1 MSKYHQLPV
10 AEAIDPAAEPGDDS
24 RIQCRGTF
32 QDRKSGGTTI
42 QHKEVTFVSSR
53 LPRSL
58 ILGYAAIA
66 LFMTG
71 DGFELT
77 FLARYLVDLGYTP
90 VDAALAFSV
99 YGFVAAIAAWSSGVI
114 AEMFGARRVMVIAGL
129 GWLALQVV
137 LLGVGLESGSL
148 PLILLIYGARAA
160 AYPMFIYSFVVL
172 IAQTVDTSRLA
183 TAMGWYWAAYSL
195 GIGVVGTYLPS
206 WLLPVLGEQA
216 TLWLAL
222 PWVAAG
228 VLLAAWSAHRYR
240 GTADNPPATIG
251 SAQRLRELARGA
263 TILVENRQ
271 ILVLAVVRV
280 ICNLTLFGFPVIM
293 PIYLSSTTYDG
304 VGVLEVTQW
313 MQLWGLMFA
322 VTIVTNVLWGK
333 IGDRFGWM
341 RQMRWYGCVGCA
353 VATLS
358 FYYLPQW
365 TGPDMIAL
373 SAAAVLL
380 AVSVSAF
387 VPMGAV
393 FPALAPE
400 HTGAA
405 VSAHNLAAGVS
416 TFLGPAI
423 AMVLLP
429 VAGIGGVCW
438 AYAVLYLIGA
448 GLTYFV
454 RPDQPGISRSR
465 ERRTADLATAAG

>member
-1 MSKYHQLPV
+1 MS
-10 AEAIDPAAEPGDDS
+10 A
-24 RIQCRGTF
+24 
-32 QDRKSGGTTI
+32 
-42 QHKEVTFVSSR
+42 R

-58 ILGYAAIA
+58 IFGYAAIA

-99 YGFVAAIAAWSSGVI
+99 YGFVAAIAAWGSGVI
-114 AEMFGARRVMVIAGL
+114 AEMFGARRVMVLAGVT
-129 GWLALQVV
+129 WLVLQVV
-137 LLGVGLESGSL
+137 LLGVGLNSGSL
-148 PLILLIYGARAA
+148 PLILLIYGLRAA

-172 IAQTVDTSRLA
+172 IAQTVDRSRLA

-195 GIGVVGTYLPS
+195 GIGVLGTYLPS
-206 WLLPVLGEQA
+206 WLLPVLGEQM

-228 VLLAAWSAHRYR
+228 VVLAAWSAHRYGGVAKDR
-240 GTADNPPATIG
+240 PAGAD
-251 SAQRLRELARGA
+251 SSQKLRELVRGA

-271 ILVLAVVRV
+271 IMVLAIVRV
-280 ICNLTLFGFPVIM
+280 ICNLTLFGFPVVM
-293 PIYLSSTTYDG
+293 PLYLSTTTYDG
-304 VGVLEVTQW
+304 VGVLDVTQW

-322 VTIVTNVLWGK
+322 VTIVTNVLWGR

-353 VATLS
+353 VATLA

-365 TGPDMIAL
+365 AGPNMLVL
-373 SAAAVLL
+373 SGAAVLL
-380 AVSVSAF
+380 AVAVSAF

-438 AYAVLYLIGA
+438 AYAALYLIGA
-448 GLTYFV
+448 GLTCFV
-454 RPDQPGISRSR
+454 RPDQPGITSRSR
-465 ERRTADLATAAG
+465 SRSAEPEATAV

>member
-1 MSKYHQLPV
+1 MS
-10 AEAIDPAAEPGDDS
+10 
-24 RIQCRGTF
+24 T
-32 QDRKSGGTTI
+32 
-42 QHKEVTFVSSR
+42 R

-58 ILGYAAIA
+58 IYGYAAIA

-99 YGFVAAIAAWSSGVI
+99 YGFVAAIAAWCSGVI
-114 AEMFGARRVMVIAGL
+114 AEMFGARRVMVVAGIA
-129 GWLALQVV
+129 WLVMQVV
-137 LLGVGLESGSL
+137 LLSVGLNSGSL

-172 IAQTVDTSRLA
+172 IAQTVDRSRLA

-195 GIGVVGTYLPS
+195 GIGVLGTYLPS
-206 WLLPVLGEQA
+206 WLLPVLGEQM

-228 VLLAAWSAHRYR
+228 VLLAAWSARRYG
-240 GTADNPPATIG
+240 GTAAETPEARPD
-251 SAQRLRELARGA
+251 SAHRLRELARGA
-263 TILVENRQ
+263 TILAENRQ
-271 ILVLAVVRV
+271 ILVLAIVRV

-293 PIYLSSTTYDG
+293 PIYLASTTYDG
-304 VGVLEVTQW
+304 VGVLAVTQW

-322 VTIVTNVLWGK
+322 VTIVTNVVWGR

-365 TGPDMIAL
+365 TGANMIAL

-380 AVSVSAF
+380 AVAVSAF

-393 FPALAPE
+393 FPALAPG

-405 VSAHNLAAGVS
+405 VSAHNLAAGAS

-429 VAGIGGVCW
+429 IAGIGGVCW
-438 AYAVLYLIGA
+438 AYAVLYLVGA

-454 RPDQPGISRSR
+454 RPDQPGITPAP
-465 ERRTADLATAAG
+465 RRRLLATASAAA

>member
-1 MSKYHQLPV
+1 
-10 AEAIDPAAEPGDDS
+10 
-24 RIQCRGTF
+24 
-32 QDRKSGGTTI
+32 
-42 QHKEVTFVSSR
+42 
-53 LPRSL
+53 
-58 ILGYAAIA
+58 
-66 LFMTG
+66 
-71 DGFELT
+71 
-77 FLARYLVDLGYTP
+77 
-90 VDAALAFSV
+90 
-99 YGFVAAIAAWSSGVI
+99 
-114 AEMFGARRVMVIAGL
+114 
-129 GWLALQVV
+129 
-137 LLGVGLESGSL
+137 
-148 PLILLIYGARAA
+148 
-160 AYPMFIYSFVVL
+160 MFIYSFVVL
-172 IAQTVDTSRLA
+172 IAQTVDRSRLA

-195 GIGVVGTYLPS
+195 GIGVLGTYLPS
-206 WLLPVLGEQA
+206 WLLPVLGEQL

-228 VLLAAWSAHRYR
+228 VLLAAWSARRYG
-240 GTADNPPATIG
+240 GTAAENSEARPRTRPIGCVSWLAAPRSSREPADPGPGHRPRHLQPHAVRLPGDHAAVPGLRPPTTV
-251 SAQRLRELARGA
+251 SASW
-263 TILVENRQ
+263 T
-271 ILVLAVVRV
+271 
-280 ICNLTLFGFPVIM
+280 
-293 PIYLSSTTYDG
+293 
-304 VGVLEVTQW
+304 VTQW

-322 VTIVTNVLWGK
+322 VTIVTNVLWGR

-365 TGPDMIAL
+365 TGPNMVAL

-380 AVSVSAF
+380 AVAVSAF

-393 FPALAPE
+393 FPALAPG

-429 VAGIGGVCW
+429 VAGVGGVCW

-454 RPDQPGISRSR
+454 RPDQPGITPAVPAPVAG
-465 ERRTADLATAAG
+465 ELAAAAVASPC

>member
-1 MSKYHQLPV
+1 
-10 AEAIDPAAEPGDDS
+10 
-24 RIQCRGTF
+24 
-32 QDRKSGGTTI
+32 
-42 QHKEVTFVSSR
+42 VSTR

-58 ILGYAAIA
+58 IYGYAAIA

-99 YGFVAAIAAWSSGVI
+99 YGFVAAIAAWCSGVI
-114 AEMFGARRVMVIAGL
+114 AEMFGARRVMVVAGIA
-129 GWLALQVV
+129 WLVMQVV
-137 LLGVGLESGSL
+137 LLSVGLNSGSL

-172 IAQTVDTSRLA
+172 IAQTVDRSRLA

-195 GIGVVGTYLPS
+195 GIGVLGTYLPS
-206 WLLPVLGEQA
+206 WLLPVLGEQM

-228 VLLAAWSAHRYR
+228 VLLAAWSARRYG
-240 GTADNPPATIG
+240 GTAAETPEARPD
-251 SAQRLRELARGA
+251 SAHRLRELARGA
-263 TILVENRQ
+263 TILAENRQ
-271 ILVLAVVRV
+271 ILVLAIVRV

-293 PIYLSSTTYDG
+293 PIYLASTTYDG
-304 VGVLEVTQW
+304 VGVLAVTQW

-322 VTIVTNVLWGK
+322 VTIVTNVVWGR

-365 TGPDMIAL
+365 TGANMIAL

-380 AVSVSAF
+380 AVAVSAF

-393 FPALAPE
+393 FPALAPG

-405 VSAHNLAAGVS
+405 VSAHNLAAGAS

-429 VAGIGGVCW
+429 IAGIGGVCW
-438 AYAVLYLIGA
+438 AYAVLYLVGA

-454 RPDQPGISRSR
+454 RPDQPGITPAP
-465 ERRTADLATAAG
+465 RRRLLATASAAA

>member
-1 MSKYHQLPV
+1 MSL
-10 AEAIDPAAEPGDDS
+10 
-24 RIQCRGTF
+24 
-32 QDRKSGGTTI
+32 
-42 QHKEVTFVSSR
+42 R

-58 ILGYAAIA
+58 IYGYAAIA

-114 AEMFGARRVMVIAGL
+114 AEMFGARRVMVVAGIA
-129 GWLALQVV
+129 WLALQVV
-137 LLGVGLESGSL
+137 LLSVGLNSGSL

-172 IAQTVDTSRLA
+172 IAQTVDRSRLA

-195 GIGVVGTYLPS
+195 GIGVLGTYLPS
-206 WLLPVLGEQA
+206 WLLPVLGAQL

-228 VLLAAWSAHRYR
+228 VLLAAWSARRYG
-240 GTADNPPATIG
+240 GTAAETPEARPDPAH
-251 SAQRLRELARGA
+251 RLRELARGA
-263 TILVENRQ
+263 TILAENRQ
-271 ILVLAVVRV
+271 ILVLAIVRV

-293 PIYLSSTTYDG
+293 PIYLASTTYDG
-304 VGVLEVTQW
+304 VGVLAVTQW

-322 VTIVTNVLWGK
+322 VTIVTNVVWGR

-365 TGPDMIAL
+365 TGANMVAL

-380 AVSVSAF
+380 AVAVSAF

-393 FPALAPE
+393 FPALAPG

-405 VSAHNLAAGVS
+405 VSAHNLAAGAS

-454 RPDQPGISRSR
+454 RPDQPGITPAP
-465 ERRTADLATAAG
+465 RRRLLATANAAA

>member
-1 MSKYHQLPV
+1 
-10 AEAIDPAAEPGDDS
+10 
-24 RIQCRGTF
+24 
-32 QDRKSGGTTI
+32 
-42 QHKEVTFVSSR
+42 
-53 LPRSL
+53 L
-58 ILGYAAIA
+58 IFGYAAIA

-77 FLARYLVDLGYTP
+77 FLSRFLVDLGYTP

-99 YGFVAAIAAWSSGVI
+99 YGFVAALSAWCSGVI
-114 AEMFGARRVMVIAGL
+114 AEMFGARRVMVVAGIA
-129 GWLALQVV
+129 WLVLQVV
-137 LLGVGLESGSL
+137 LLSVGLNSGSL

-172 IAQTVDTSRLA
+172 IAQTVDRSRLA

-195 GIGVVGTYLPS
+195 GIGVLGTYLPS
-206 WLLPVLGEQA
+206 WLLPVLGAQL

-228 VLLAAWSAHRYR
+228 VLLAAWSARRYG
-240 GTADNPPATIG
+240 GTAQDRPARAD
-251 SAQRLRELARGA
+251 SANRLRELARGA

-271 ILVLAVVRV
+271 ILILAIVRV

-293 PIYLSSTTYDG
+293 PLYLSTTTYDG
-304 VGVLEVTQW
+304 VGVLDVTQW

-322 VTIVTNVLWGK
+322 VTIVTNVLWGR

-358 FYYLPQW
+358 FYYVPQW
-365 TGPDMIAL
+365 TGPNMAAL

-393 FPALAPE
+393 FPALAPG

-448 GLTYFV
+448 GLTFFV
-454 RPDQPGISRSR
+454 RPNQPGITPESK
-465 ERRTADLATAAG
+465 RTSPELAAAAV

>member
-1 MSKYHQLPV
+1 MS
-10 AEAIDPAAEPGDDS
+10 A
-24 RIQCRGTF
+24 
-32 QDRKSGGTTI
+32 
-42 QHKEVTFVSSR
+42 R

-58 ILGYAAIA
+58 IFGYAAIA

-99 YGFVAAIAAWSSGVI
+99 YGFVAAIAAWCSGVI
-114 AEMFGARRVMVIAGL
+114 AEMFGARRVMVVAGIA
-129 GWLALQVV
+129 WLVLQVV
-137 LLGVGLESGSL
+137 LLSVGLNSGSL
-148 PLILLIYGARAA
+148 PLILLIYGLRAA

-172 IAQTVDTSRLA
+172 IAQTVDRSRLA

-195 GIGVVGTYLPS
+195 GIGVLGTYLPS
-206 WLLPVLGEQA
+206 WLLPVLGEQM

-222 PWVAAG
+222 PWVVAG

-240 GTADNPPATIG
+240 GA
-251 SAQRLRELARGA
+251 AQDRSTGMNASQKLREMARGA

-271 ILVLAVVRV
+271 ILILAIVRV

-293 PIYLSSTTYDG
+293 PLYLSTDSYDG
-304 VGVLEVTQW
+304 VAVLEVTQW

-322 VTIVTNVLWGK
+322 VTIVTNVLWGR

-353 VATLS
+353 VATLA

-365 TGPDMIAL
+365 TGPNMLAL
-373 SAAAVLL
+373 GAAAVLL
-380 AVSVSAF
+380 AVAVSAF

-429 VAGIGGVCW
+429 IAGIGGVCW

-454 RPDQPGISRSR
+454 RPEQPGITTRTRSTSP
-465 ERRTADLATAAG
+465 ELAAAAA

>member
-1 MSKYHQLPV
+1 MS
-10 AEAIDPAAEPGDDS
+10 A
-24 RIQCRGTF
+24 
-32 QDRKSGGTTI
+32 
-42 QHKEVTFVSSR
+42 R

-58 ILGYAAIA
+58 IFGYAAIA

-99 YGFVAAIAAWSSGVI
+99 YGFVAAIAAWGSGVI
-114 AEMFGARRVMVIAGL
+114 AEMFGARRVMVLAGVT
-129 GWLALQVV
+129 WLVLQVV
-137 LLGVGLESGSL
+137 LLGVGLNSGSL
-148 PLILLIYGARAA
+148 PLILLIYGLRAA

-172 IAQTVDTSRLA
+172 IAQTVDRSRLA

-195 GIGVVGTYLPS
+195 GIGVLGTYLPS
-206 WLLPVLGEQA
+206 WLLPVLGEQM

-228 VLLAAWSAHRYR
+228 VVLAAWSAHRYGGVAKDR
-240 GTADNPPATIG
+240 PAGAD
-251 SAQRLRELARGA
+251 SSQKLRELVRGA

-271 ILVLAVVRV
+271 IMVLAIVRV
-280 ICNLTLFGFPVIM
+280 ICNLTLFGFPVVM
-293 PIYLSSTTYDG
+293 PLYLSTTTYDG
-304 VGVLEVTQW
+304 VGVLTVTQW

-322 VTIVTNVLWGK
+322 VTIVTNVLWGR

-353 VATLS
+353 VATLA

-365 TGPDMIAL
+365 AGPNMLVL
-373 SAAAVLL
+373 SGAAVLL
-380 AVSVSAF
+380 AVAVSAF

-438 AYAVLYLIGA
+438 AYAALYLIGA
-448 GLTYFV
+448 GLTCFV
-454 RPDQPGISRSR
+454 RPDQPGITLRSRSR
-465 ERRTADLATAAG
+465 SAEPEATAV

>member
-1 MSKYHQLPV
+1 
-10 AEAIDPAAEPGDDS
+10 
-24 RIQCRGTF
+24 
-32 QDRKSGGTTI
+32 
-42 QHKEVTFVSSR
+42 
-53 LPRSL
+53 L
-58 ILGYAAIA
+58 IFGYAAIA

-77 FLARYLVDLGYTP
+77 FLSRFLVDLGYTP

-99 YGFVAAIAAWSSGVI
+99 YGFVAALSAWCSGVI
-114 AEMFGARRVMVIAGL
+114 AEMFGARRVMVVAGIA
-129 GWLALQVV
+129 WLVLQVV
-137 LLGVGLESGSL
+137 LLSVGLNSGSL

-172 IAQTVDTSRLA
+172 IAQTVDRSRLA

-195 GIGVVGTYLPS
+195 GIGVLGTYLPS
-206 WLLPVLGEQA
+206 WLLPVLGAQL

-228 VLLAAWSAHRYR
+228 VLLAAWSARRYSDTTQDR
-240 GTADNPPATIG
+240 PARAD
-251 SAQRLRELARGA
+251 SANRLRELARGA

-271 ILVLAVVRV
+271 ILILAIVRV

-293 PIYLSSTTYDG
+293 PLYLSTTTYDG
-304 VGVLEVTQW
+304 VGVLDVTQW

-322 VTIVTNVLWGK
+322 VTIVTNVLWGR

-358 FYYLPQW
+358 FYYVPQW
-365 TGPDMIAL
+365 TGPNMAAL

-393 FPALAPE
+393 FPALAPG

-438 AYAVLYLIGA
+438 TYAVLYLIGA
-448 GLTYFV
+448 GLTFFV
-454 RPDQPGISRSR
+454 RPVQPGITPESN
-465 ERRTADLATAAG
+465 RTSPELAAAAV

>member
-1 MSKYHQLPV
+1 MSEV
-10 AEAIDPAAEPGDDS
+10 SIPARPFA
-24 RIQCRGTF
+24 
-32 QDRKSGGTTI
+32 
-42 QHKEVTFVSSR
+42 HNEVIPVSSR

-58 ILGYAAIA
+58 IFGYAAIA

-99 YGFVAAIAAWSSGVI
+99 YGFVAAIAAWCSGVI
-114 AEMFGARRVMVIAGL
+114 AEMFGARRVMVVAGIA
-129 GWLALQVV
+129 WLVLQVV
-137 LLGVGLESGSL
+137 LLSVGLNSGSL
-148 PLILLIYGARAA
+148 QLILLIYGARAA

-172 IAQTVDTSRLA
+172 IAQTVDRSRLA

-195 GIGVVGTYLPS
+195 GIGVLGTYLPS
-206 WLLPVLGEQA
+206 WLLPVLGEQL

-222 PWVAAG
+222 PWVASG
-228 VLLAAWSAHRYR
+228 VLLAAWSARRYG
-240 GTADNPPATIG
+240 GTAQTAQTAPTGTEPA
-251 SAQRLRELARGA
+251 SRLRELARGA
-263 TILVENRQ
+263 TILVENRP
-271 ILVLAVVRV
+271 ILILAVVRV

-293 PIYLSSTTYDG
+293 PLYLSTTTYDG
-304 VGVLEVTQW
+304 VGVLAVTQW

-322 VTIVTNVLWGK
+322 VTIVTNVLWGR

-365 TGPDMIAL
+365 TGPNMWAL

-380 AVSVSAF
+380 AVAVSAF

-393 FPALAPE
+393 FPALAPG

-429 VAGIGGVCW
+429 IAGIGGVCW

-448 GLTYFV
+448 GLTVFV
-454 RPDQPGISRSR
+454 RPDQPGIRSR
-465 ERRTADLATAAG
+465 RPVPATASASASASA

>member
-1 MSKYHQLPV
+1 
-10 AEAIDPAAEPGDDS
+10 
-24 RIQCRGTF
+24 
-32 QDRKSGGTTI
+32 
-42 QHKEVTFVSSR
+42 
-53 LPRSL
+53 L
-58 ILGYAAIA
+58 IFGYAAIA

-99 YGFVAAIAAWSSGVI
+99 YGFVAAIAAWCSGVI
-114 AEMFGARRVMVIAGL
+114 AEMFGARRVMVIAGVA
-129 GWLALQVV
+129 WLVLQVV
-137 LLGVGLESGSL
+137 LLSVGLNSGSL

-172 IAQTVDTSRLA
+172 IAQTVDRSRLA

-195 GIGVVGTYLPS
+195 GIGVLGTYLPS
-206 WLLPVLGEQA
+206 WLLPVLGEQL

-228 VLLAAWSAHRYR
+228 VLLAAWSARRY
-240 GTADNPPATIG
+240 GSTAQDRPSDAD
-251 SAQRLRELARGA
+251 SAHRLRELARGA

-271 ILVLAVVRV
+271 ILILAIVRV

-293 PIYLSSTTYDG
+293 PLYLSTTTYDG
-304 VGVLEVTQW
+304 VGVLDVTQW

-322 VTIVTNVLWGK
+322 VTIVTNVVWGR

-365 TGPDMIAL
+365 TGPNMVAL

-380 AVSVSAF
+380 AVAVSAF

-393 FPALAPE
+393 FPALAPS

-448 GLTYFV
+448 GLTFFV
-454 RPDQPGISRSR
+454 RPVQPGITPESK
-465 ERRTADLATAAG
+465 RTSPELAAAAV